1 MVGAEAVGKDEVFVA
16 GAFDADVECVEDGSA
31 HVLGQNRVGN
41 LLLVNRERCGS
52 GSGLKGLIHKLDMG
66 CVLLAFSF
74 WECGI

>member
-41 LLLVNRERCGS
+41 LLLVNREPC

-74 WECGI
+74 WEFGI